1 MAYRL
6 GGTRLEH
13 PIQSIFLAGKADD
26 IMTNSKSGVE
36 LRHYAGHEFS
46 AIRHIAI
53 NLYREAFE
61 HEIDKPFWSV
71 ERYSQRIERHAAM
84 SGFGSIVAYAHE
96 EPIGFSY
103 GITLPTTTRWWATIQ
118 PPLTDP
124 TFTREDGHRT
134 FALFEVI
141 VKPEHQGQGIG
152 RRIHDELL
160 AKRGEQ
166 RVTIATH
173 QGNTHARNTYT
184 RWGYHH
190 IGTRQ
195 PAPPAPPAPLLD
207 VFLRARVNREAL

>member
-1 MAYRL
+1 MRL
-6 GGTRLEH
+6 ANK
-13 PIQSIFLAGKADD
+13 AGDT
-26 IMTNSKSGVE
+26 MTASKPDVKLCHYTGYE
-36 LRHYAGHEFS
+36 LS
-46 AIRHIAI
+46 TIRNIAI
-53 NLYREAFE
+53 DLYREAFA
-61 HEIDKPFWSV
+61 HEIDEPFWSV

-84 SGFGSIVAYAHE
+84 SGFSAVVAYANE
-96 EPIGFSY
+96 GPIGFAY

-124 TFTREDGHRT
+124 TFTREDGYRT

-141 VKPEHQGQGIG
+141 IKSEHQGKGIG

-160 AKRGEQ
+160 SKRSEQ

-173 QGNTHARNTYT
+173 HGNTHAGNTYT

-195 PAPPAPPAPLLD
+195 PAPPAPLLD
-207 VFLRARVNREAL
+207 VFLRTR